1 MRVLIYPQPH
11 QHLLVRS
18 PFLTSTLISE
28 TADDFRLISFHIQ
41 IETLAAVGH
50 SPPLN
55 ISIRVINPEETDVFA
70 EPPSEPLVHGREIE
84 RSEDWES
91 SLYVNLVLFFS

>member
-18 PFLTSTLISE
+18 PFLTSTLVNE

-41 IETLAAVGH
+41 TETVAAVDH

-55 ISIRVINPEETDVFA
+55 ISIRVINPEETDVLA
-70 EPPSEPLVHGREIE
+70 EPLSEPLVHGREIE
-84 RSEDWES
+84 DEKTGRA
-91 SLYVNLVLFFS
+91 LCM

>member
-1 MRVLIYPQPH
+1 MKVLIYPQPH

-41 IETLAAVGH
+41 IETVAAVGH

-55 ISIRVINPEETDVFA
+55 ISIRVTSPEETDVLA
-70 EPPSEPLVHGREIE
+70 EPPFEPLVHGREIE
-84 RSEDWES
+84 DQKTGRA
-91 SLYVNLVLFFS
+91 LCM

>member
-1 MRVLIYPQPH
+1 M
-11 QHLLVRS
+11 
-18 PFLTSTLISE
+18 
-28 TADDFRLISFHIQ
+28 
-41 IETLAAVGH
+41 GH

-55 ISIRVINPEETDVFA
+55 ISIRVINPEETDVLA
-70 EPPSEPLVHGREIE
+70 EPPSELLVHGREIE